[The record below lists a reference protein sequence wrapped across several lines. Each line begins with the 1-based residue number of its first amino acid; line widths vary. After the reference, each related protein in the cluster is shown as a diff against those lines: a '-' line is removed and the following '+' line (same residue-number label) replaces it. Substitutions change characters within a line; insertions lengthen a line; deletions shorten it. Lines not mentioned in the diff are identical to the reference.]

1 MKETLSRNCCNV
13 FQKLLFDSYEK
24 NKHFRKWLG
33 DHSVNWNN
41 NDVCPTKSKTR
52 KNWGEFQKRSARSL
66 NKCWE
71 INLLLRTWARVRIT
85 IVVSRYTTNI
95 TTRNRNTDW
104 FDYFGNS
111 FTTSQPDTQ
120 WKWSSHILFTLK
132 MRQHFF
138 VKCVYYLV
146 TKQSARNM
154 VFEFVAESECYHY
167 HWSSSTDQQI
177 IFTPQLLPFSILPSF
192 LPGSSFTT
200 L

>member
-1 MKETLSRNCCNV
+1 MKFVNYWVLEKLLQCFS
-13 FQKLLFDSYEK
+13 KLLFDY
-24 NKHFRKWLG
+24 L
-33 DHSVNWNN
+33 NWNN

-71 INLLLRTWARVRIT
+71 INLLRRTWARVRIT
-85 IVVSRYTTNI
+85 IVVLRSILPTSLHKI
-95 TTRNRNTDW
+95 ELLIDLTTRAIHLLPLKSKRNYNGLQNT
-104 FDYFGNS
+104 
-111 FTTSQPDTQ
+111 
-120 WKWSSHILFTLK
+120 LFTLE
-132 MRQHFF
+132 MRQHFSWQ
-138 VKCVYYLV
+138 CVNNIV

-167 HWSSSTDQQI
+167 YWSSSTDQQI